1 MSNNRVETKTKN
13 KKLKEKINNQ
23 EISLLD
29 LDFTDSSSI
38 VSSISEMKTQASS
51 ALSPSFV
58 ADLVI

>member
-1 MSNNRVETKTKN
+1 MNSNSNLLKMSNNRVETKTKN

-38 VSSISEMKTQASS
+38 VSSISEM
-51 ALSPSFV
+51 
-58 ADLVI
+58 